1 MKNIKTAIKTAEV
14 KAAINRKTYVV
25 TESCGL
31 FFVQALDAYTVR
43 RRAAIVLANMFDTN
57 HRVLIIRPK

>member
-25 TESCGL
+25 TRSGGS

-57 HRVLIIRPK
+57 HRELIIRPK

>member
-14 KAAINRKTYVV
+14 KAAINRKPYVV
-25 TESCGL
+25 TESGGL

-57 HRVLIIRPK
+57 HRELIIRPI